1 MTANRKFQAIISS
14 TCHWRAG
21 MKLSD
26 HDVVQMIGAGGI
38 SEVKSHNAYGSH
50 HTDVNPA

>member
-21 MKLSD
+21 MKLGD

-38 SEVKSHNAYGSH
+38 ERSLITLHGSH